1 MRLGIIAR
9 SDNTGLGN
17 QTRELVNMLNPDKIL
32 LINSAP
38 FNKNKQHPE
47 WYEGYNFYSTKGGMP
62 TTKEIIWFL
71 KDVDVV
77 ISCETFYHLDLVDLA
92 RQQGTKTILQYNYEL
107 FGNLTNPNWS
117 LPDVLLSPSL
127 WNIDIVKEKFGSA
140 CDVIHLP
147 PPTNESLFNKAKDN
161 NLSKDHNR
169 ILHIAGKK
177 AAKDRNGT
185 ETVLQMLKYSKAN
198 YELVI
203 TTQKFPELNLK
214 ALTEAFAERVLV
226 QLHKRELITDDIVAQ
241 ILSQDHSGFGVWM
254 GDPFHDKESE
264 QFVARYIER
273 GPLALDKLSIQ
284 DDIVTYT
291 TKDQVAHE
299 FDALEFLA
307 TLSCHIPKPYESIT
321 RYYGRYSCRRRG
333 ERAKLATTDEAEIT
347 ESDYR
352 REFAQSSWAACVKRI
367 YEIDPL
373 ECPKCKAQMRI
384 VAFIQD
390 EHSIKDIMQSQG
402 IPDFQAPPPIPRFIE
417 TSEAIDEIPSY
428 DEFQPFPDD
437 C

>member
-9 SDNTGLGN
+9 CDNTGLGN

-32 LINSAP
+32 LIDSAP

-47 WYEGYNFYSTKGGMP
+47 WYEGYNLYSTRGGMP

-107 FGNLTNPNWS
+107 FGNLTNPDWS

-127 WNIDIVKEKFGSA
+127 WNIDIVKEKFGSV

-161 NLSKDHNR
+161 NLLKDHNR

-185 ETVLQMLKYSKAN
+185 ESIFEMVKHSKED

-203 TTQKFPELNLK
+203 KSQTPIDTNCKDPRVKIEIGNPESREDMYDGFDAMILPRRYAGLCLPMNEALMSALPVFMTNVSPNNTILPEDWLVESTKIGSFRTKSMVDIYNIVPDKFANIVDRYIKNNNKKEFKEK
-214 ALTEAFAERVLV
+214 ALSIGLENFS
-226 QLHKRELITDDIVAQ
+226 I
-241 ILSQDHSGFGVWM
+241 
-254 GDPFHDKESE
+254 
-264 QFVARYIER
+264 
-273 GPLALDKLSIQ
+273 DKLKQKYLKI
-284 DDIVTYT
+284 IN
-291 TKDQVAHE
+291 K
-299 FDALEFLA
+299 
-307 TLSCHIPKPYESIT
+307 
-321 RYYGRYSCRRRG
+321 
-333 ERAKLATTDEAEIT
+333 
-347 ESDYR
+347 
-352 REFAQSSWAACVKRI
+352 
-367 YEIDPL
+367 
-373 ECPKCKAQMRI
+373 
-384 VAFIQD
+384 
-390 EHSIKDIMQSQG
+390 
-402 IPDFQAPPPIPRFIE
+402 
-417 TSEAIDEIPSY
+417 
-428 DEFQPFPDD
+428 
-437 C
+437 

>member
-32 LINSAP
+32 LIDSAP

-47 WYEGYNFYSTKGGMP
+47 WYKGYNFYSTRGGMP
-62 TTKEIIWFL
+62 TTKEVVWFL

-127 WNIDIVKEKFGSA
+127 WNIEIVKERFGSV

-161 NLSKDHNR
+161 NLLKDHNR

-185 ETVLQMLKYSKAN
+185 ESIFEMIKHSKED

-203 TTQKFPELNLK
+203 KSQTPLDPNCKDPRVKIEIGNPASREDMYDGFDAMILPRRYADLCLPMNEALMSALPVFMTNVSPNNTILPEDWLIQSTKIGSFRTKSMVDIYNIAPDKFANIVDGYIKNNNKKEFKEK
-214 ALTEAFAERVLV
+214 ALSIGLENFS
-226 QLHKRELITDDIVAQ
+226 I
-241 ILSQDHSGFGVWM
+241 
-254 GDPFHDKESE
+254 
-264 QFVARYIER
+264 
-273 GPLALDKLSIQ
+273 DKLKQ
-284 DDIVTYT
+284 KY
-291 TKDQVAHE
+291 
-299 FDALEFLA
+299 LE
-307 TLSCHIPKPYESIT
+307 IINK
-321 RYYGRYSCRRRG
+321 
-333 ERAKLATTDEAEIT
+333 
-347 ESDYR
+347 
-352 REFAQSSWAACVKRI
+352 
-367 YEIDPL
+367 
-373 ECPKCKAQMRI
+373 
-384 VAFIQD
+384 
-390 EHSIKDIMQSQG
+390 
-402 IPDFQAPPPIPRFIE
+402 
-417 TSEAIDEIPSY
+417 
-428 DEFQPFPDD
+428 
-437 C
+437 

>member
-32 LINSAP
+32 LIDSAP

-47 WYEGYNFYSTKGGMP
+47 WYEGYNLYSTRGGMP

-127 WNIDIVKEKFGSA
+127 WNIDIVKERFGSA

-161 NLSKDHNR
+161 NLLKDHNR

-185 ETVLQMLKYSKAN
+185 ESIFEMVKHSKED

-203 TTQKFPELNLK
+203 KSQTPLDTNCKDS
-214 ALTEAFAERVLV
+214 RV
-226 QLHKRELITDDIVAQ
+226 KIEIGNPASREDMYD
-241 ILSQDHSGFGVWM
+241 G
-254 GDPFHDKESE
+254 
-264 QFVARYIER
+264 
-273 GPLALDKLSIQ
+273 
-284 DDIVTYT
+284 
-291 TKDQVAHE
+291 
-299 FDALEFLA
+299 FDAMILPRRYAGLCLPMNESLISALPVFMTDISPNNQVLPSRWLA
-307 TLSCHIPKPYESIT
+307 PSHKELVLNAKTKINVYGAEPKRLARLLDEYMALSNNEKTIEKNNAFNT
-321 RYYGRYSCRRRG
+321 R
-333 ERAKLATTDEAEIT
+333 K
-347 ESDYR
+347 
-352 REFAQSSWAACVKRI
+352 
-367 YEIDPL
+367 
-373 ECPKCKAQMRI
+373 
-384 VAFIQD
+384 
-390 EHSIKDIMQSQG
+390 
-402 IPDFQAPPPIPRFIE
+402 
-417 TSEAIDEIPSY
+417 
-428 DEFQPFPDD
+428 
-437 C
+437 

>member
-17 QTRELVNMLNPDKIL
+17 QTRELVNMLNPNKIL

-38 FNKNKQHPE
+38 FNNNKQNPD
-47 WYEGYNFYSTKGGMP
+47 WYKDYNVYSTKNGMP
-62 TTKEIIWFL
+62 TTKEIVWFL

-127 WNIDIVKEKFGSA
+127 WNIEIVKEKFGSV

-185 ETVLQMLKYSKAN
+185 ESIFEMIKHSKED

-203 TTQKFPELNLK
+203 KSQTPLNPNCKDSRVKIEIGNPASREDMYDGFDAMILPRRYAGLCLPMNEALMSALPVFMTNVSPNNKILPEDWLVESTKIGSFRTKSMVDIYDISPDKFANIVDGYIKNNNKKEFKEK
-214 ALTEAFAERVLV
+214 ALSIGLENFS
-226 QLHKRELITDDIVAQ
+226 I
-241 ILSQDHSGFGVWM
+241 
-254 GDPFHDKESE
+254 
-264 QFVARYIER
+264 
-273 GPLALDKLSIQ
+273 DKLKQ
-284 DDIVTYT
+284 KY
-291 TKDQVAHE
+291 
-299 FDALEFLA
+299 LE
-307 TLSCHIPKPYESIT
+307 IINK
-321 RYYGRYSCRRRG
+321 
-333 ERAKLATTDEAEIT
+333 
-347 ESDYR
+347 
-352 REFAQSSWAACVKRI
+352 
-367 YEIDPL
+367 
-373 ECPKCKAQMRI
+373 
-384 VAFIQD
+384 
-390 EHSIKDIMQSQG
+390 
-402 IPDFQAPPPIPRFIE
+402 
-417 TSEAIDEIPSY
+417 
-428 DEFQPFPDD
+428 
-437 C
+437 